1 MSLERQTERN
11 ANDMS
16 TADSMGN
23 ASAGS
28 PIATPSARRFSNGW
42 PTIPLRGFLAAIF
55 LFGSYAKFTYPDFF
69 NPDASF
75 GFKSSVESARH
86 GTPLGGLMG
95 PLSDHASVFG
105 HITAVAELLIGL
117 GLLVGLLTRVA
128 ALGGIVL
135 VVTIVLS
142 IDWPA
147 VKEYTG
153 NGGWFTSV
161 DLAVAA
167 ALSVFLLGGAGP
179 LSLDGAVGALRR
191 RSRAKAEQAD
201 AVEPRYTDPA
211 SDLEDSRRRLRG
223 DDDPASGFTGPLPTP
238 GGAPVAASADGY
250 GLPPETPAASAGS
263 NPTSTPAWEPPENA
277 TQQLPTV
284 PSPPGPAGDAE
295 DGSLWNPPRRESDQ

>member
-1 MSLERQTERN
+1 MS
-11 ANDMS
+11 S
-16 TADSMGN
+16 ADTMGSN
-23 ASAGS
+23 PAAAPSVRPAS
-28 PIATPSARRFSNGW
+28 RFSNGW
-42 PTIPLRGFLAAIF
+42 PVIPLRVFLAAIF

-69 NPDASF
+69 NPNASF
-75 GFKSSVESARH
+75 GFKSSVDSARH

-135 VVTIVLS
+135 VSSIVLS
-142 IDWPA
+142 IDWPE
-147 VKEYTG
+147 VREYTG

-201 AVEPRYTDPA
+201 DVEPRHIDPA

-223 DDDPASGFTGPLPTP
+223 EDEPATVRTGPLPTA
-238 GGAPVAASADGY
+238 GGLPDIEDDGY
-250 GLPPETPAASAGS
+250 GLPPESLSVADAPTPAG
-263 NPTSTPAWEPPENA
+263 TPAWPPPENA

-284 PSPPGPAGDAE
+284 PSQPGPASGADS
-295 DGSLWNPPRRESDQ
+295 GSLWNPPRRESDQ

>member
-11 ANDMS
+11 ANAMS
-16 TADSMGN
+16 TADTLGDT
-23 ASAGS
+23 SAGS
-28 PIATPSARRFSNGW
+28 PIAARPARRFSNGW
-42 PTIPLRGFLAAIF
+42 PTIPLRAFLAAIF

-69 NPDASF
+69 DPNASF
-75 GFKSSVESARH
+75 GFKSSVDSARH

-142 IDWPA
+142 IDWPE

-211 SDLEDSRRRLRG
+211 GDLEDSRRRLRG
-223 DDDPASGFTGPLPTP
+223 EDDSATGFTGPLPTP
-238 GGAPVAASADGY
+238 SHAAATGGAY
-250 GLPPETPAASAGS
+250 GLPPETP
-263 NPTSTPAWEPPENA
+263 PTSPGPTPAPAPDWEPPENT

-284 PSPPGPAGDAE
+284 PSPPVAAAGPDP
-295 DGSLWNPPRRESDQ
+295 DSLWNPPRRESDH